1 MHTAGSP
8 SLLATCRDR
17 DHAHADVSVD
27 VDRSTA
33 CSVTALRV
41 LGRDGT
47 SAADPLSTWQLDRRG
62 RDAANG
68 GSDSCRHRNAVRMV
82 VR

>member
-8 SLLATCRDR
+8 PLLATCRDH
-17 DHAHADVSVD
+17 DHARVDRPVD
-27 VDRSTA
+27 VDRSAA
-33 CSVTALRV
+33 CSVSALRV
-41 LGRDGT
+41 PGRDGT

-62 RDAANG
+62 RDAAVG
-68 GSDSCRHRNAVRMV
+68 GADSHCHRNAVRMV